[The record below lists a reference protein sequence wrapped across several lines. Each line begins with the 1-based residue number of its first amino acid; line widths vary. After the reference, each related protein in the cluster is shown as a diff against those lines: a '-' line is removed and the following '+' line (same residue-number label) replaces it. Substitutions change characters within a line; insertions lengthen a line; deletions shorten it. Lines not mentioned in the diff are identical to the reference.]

1 MSAVPAPLPK
11 RRLVLQAAVAANGTI
26 GAAGGLPWDIPA
38 DYESFLASTAGGVV
52 VVGRKSLWDGAC
64 SDGRRA
70 IVLSRDAAYAPA
82 AGAAVAVARTFAE
95 ALAIA
100 DALPGGDGVL
110 HVCGGAGVY
119 AEALAQADRGVTLR
133 LTEVHAD
140 FDGDRAFPDWRAA
153 GAWEERSRSRGR
165 HGDLEFSFV
174 VLERVGGGAK

>member
-38 DYESFLASTAGGVV
+38 DYASFLASTAGGVV

-70 IVLSRDAAYAPA
+70 IVLSRDAAFVPA
-82 AGAAVAVARTFAE
+82 AGAAVARSFAE

-133 LTEVHAD
+133 LTEIHAP

-153 GAWEERSRSRGR
+153 GDWAERSRTRSR
-165 HGDLEFSFV
+165 HGELEFSFV
-174 VLERVGGGAK
+174 VYERV